1 MQETLDYVLKNT
13 FSGNPESVTQCIDD
27 YVKQSGKFLMN
38 VGPEKGNILKKE
50 ILRSKPARVLE
61 LGSFIGYSA
70 ILIASNIANGSK
82 LISVDIDSK
91 SIEISKKMVTFAGLD
106 HKIQFIEGSAT
117 EVIPSLEDS
126 FDFVF
131 IDHGKKSYL
140 KDLLLLEQHSLLN
153 QNAVVFADNVG
164 IFENELE
171 NYLNHVRKSKLY
183 QSSNIASKLE
193 YRDNI
198 YDSVEISIYRQDD

>member
-13 FSGNPESVTQCIDD
+13 FSGNPESVIQCIDD

-50 ILRSKPARVLE
+50 ILRSKPVRVLE

-82 LISVDIDSK
+82 LISIDIDSK
-91 SIEISKKMVTFAGLD
+91 SIEISKKMVTYARLD

-164 IFENELE
+164 IFETELKK
-171 NYLNHVRKSKLY
+171 YLNHVRNSKIY

-198 YDSVEISIYRQDD
+198 YDAVEISIYRQDD

>member
-1 MQETLDYVLKNT
+1 MQETLDYVLKNAI
-13 FSGNPESVTQCIDD
+13 SNDPKAVIQCIDD

-38 VGPEKGNILKKE
+38 VGPEKGNILRKE

-70 ILIASNIANGSK
+70 ILMASSIDNESK
-82 LISVDIDSK
+82 LISIDIDSK
-91 SIEISKKMVTFAGLD
+91 SIEISKKMVSFAGLD
-106 HKIQFIEGSAT
+106 NKIQFIEGSASQ
-117 EVIPSLEDS
+117 VIPILEEG

-140 KDLLLLEQHSLLN
+140 NDLLLLEEHSLLN

-164 IFENELE
+164 IFETDLE
-171 NYLNHVRKSKLY
+171 NYLKHVRNSKLY

-198 YDSVEISIYRQDD
+198 YDAVEISIHRQED

>member
-1 MQETLDYVLKNT
+1 MQETLDYVLKNAI
-13 FSGNPESVTQCIDD
+13 SNDPKAVIQCIDD

-38 VGPEKGNILKKE
+38 VGPEKGNILRKE
-50 ILRSKPARVLE
+50 ILRFKPARVLE

-70 ILIASNIANGSK
+70 ILMASSIDNESK
-82 LISVDIDSK
+82 LISIDIDSK
-91 SIEISKKMVTFAGLD
+91 SIEISKKMVSFAGLD
-106 HKIQFIEGSAT
+106 NKIQFIEGSASR
-117 EVIPSLEDS
+117 VIPILEEG

-140 KDLLLLEQHSLLN
+140 NDLLLLEEHSLLN

-171 NYLNHVRKSKLY
+171 NYLNYVRNSKLY

-198 YDSVEISIYRQDD
+198 YDAVEISIYRQDE

>member
-70 ILIASNIANGSK
+70 ILIASNIANASK

-198 YDSVEISIYRQDD
+198 YDAVEISIHRQDE

>member
-1 MQETLDYVLKNT
+1 MQETLDYVLKNAI
-13 FSGNPESVTQCIDD
+13 SNDPKAVTQCIDD

-38 VGPEKGNILKKE
+38 VGPEKGNILRKE
-50 ILRSKPARVLE
+50 ILRCKPARVLE

-70 ILIASNIANGSK
+70 ILMASSIDNESK
-82 LISVDIDSK
+82 LISIDIDSK
-91 SIEISKKMVTFAGLD
+91 SIEISKKMVSFAGLD
-106 HKIQFIEGSAT
+106 NKIQFIEGSAS
-117 EVIPSLEDS
+117 EVIPTLKEG

-140 KDLLLLEQHSLLN
+140 NDLLLLEEHSLLN

-164 IFENELE
+164 IFETELE
-171 NYLNHVRKSKLY
+171 NYLKHVRNSKLY
-183 QSSNIASKLE
+183 QTSNIASKLE

-198 YDSVEISIYRQDD
+198 YDSVEISIYRQED

>member
-106 HKIQFIEGSAT
+106 HKIQFIEGSAS
-117 EVIPSLEDS
+117 EVIPTLEEV

-140 KDLLLLEQHSLLN
+140 KDLLLLEEHSLLN

-164 IFENELE
+164 IFETDLE
-171 NYLNHVRKSKLY
+171 NYLKHVRNSKLY
-183 QSSNIASKLE
+183 QTSNIASKLE

-198 YDSVEISIYRQDD
+198 YDSVEISIYRQED

>member
-13 FSGNPESVTQCIDD
+13 FSGNPESVIQCIDD

-50 ILRSKPARVLE
+50 ILRSKPVRVLE

-106 HKIQFIEGSAT
+106 HKIQFIEGSGT
-117 EVIPSLEDS
+117 EVIPSLKDS

-164 IFENELE
+164 IFETELKK
-171 NYLNHVRKSKLY
+171 YLNHVRNSKIY

-198 YDSVEISIYRQDD
+198 YDAVEISIYRQDD

>member
-1 MQETLDYVLKNT
+1 MQETLDYVLKNAI
-13 FSGNPESVTQCIDD
+13 SNDPKAVTQCIDD

-70 ILIASNIANGSK
+70 ILIASNIANASK

>member
-164 IFENELE
+164 IFEIELKK
-171 NYLNHVRKSKLY
+171 YLNHVRNSKLY

-198 YDSVEISIYRQDD
+198 YDAVEISIYRQDD

>member
-13 FSGNPESVTQCIDD
+13 FSGNPESVIQCIDD

-82 LISVDIDSK
+82 LISIDIDSK
-91 SIEISKKMVTFAGLD
+91 SIEISKKMVTYARLD

-164 IFENELE
+164 IFETELKK
-171 NYLNHVRKSKLY
+171 YLNHVRNSKIY

-198 YDSVEISIYRQDD
+198 YDAVEISIYRQDD